1 MLRQTS
7 KEFRAFFL
15 LEFTRE
21 LIRHSETGEI
31 IELENVVKEDG
42 KKSPF
47 SIKEKIKQK
56 EKLFAEEF
64 APIKHLPSGPEIQR
78 PAPQVLRIPQ
88 IKLPSRLQYLRP
100 TPTNIQIDLGKLNP
114 LLKDPMVQSIECV
127 GADKNI
133 VVRGNMG
140 TKKTNIVLSKKE
152 IDGVIEKLAETAKIP
167 MQEGV
172 FKVAVGKLILSAIIS
187 QVVSSRFI
195 IQKMKYA
202 PREIFGRR

>member
-21 LIRHSETGEI
+21 LIKHSETGEI
-31 IELENVVKEDG
+31 IELENVIKEDE
-42 KKSPF
+42 KKLPV
-47 SIKEKIKQK
+47 SIQKKIKQK
-56 EKLFAEEF
+56 EKLFYKKFTPNAGF
-64 APIKHLPSGPEIQR
+64 ASGPVIQR
-78 PAPQVLRIPQ
+78 HAPRVLRIPH
-88 IKLPSRLQYLRP
+88 IKLPSKLRYLRP

-114 LLKDPMVQSIECV
+114 LIKDPMVQSIECN
-127 GADKNI
+127 GADENI
-133 VVRGNMG
+133 VVRGGMG

-152 IDGVIEKLAETAKIP
+152 IDEVIEKLAETAKIP

-202 PREIFGRR
+202 PREVFGRR